1 MPRNTQTGPTQCD
14 LHNSVLCRFRWH
26 QEFCAFGL
34 FYLLVLRVSARGKI
48 LVVRVRR
55 TLVLVAP
62 LHRRFIVI
70 LGSEL
75 ILIFYYELAPSWRG
89 LKDFVMDGHLGR
101 KFVGTS

>member
-1 MPRNTQTGPTQCD
+1 M
-14 LHNSVLCRFRWH
+14 
-26 QEFCAFGL
+26 
-34 FYLLVLRVSARGKI
+34 GKI
-48 LVVRVRR
+48 LVVRVWR

-62 LHRRFIVI
+62 LHRRFFFFFVI

-101 KFVGTS
+101 KFVSTS

>member
-1 MPRNTQTGPTQCD
+1 MHLVC
-14 LHNSVLCRFRWH
+14 FIY
-26 QEFCAFGL
+26 L
-34 FYLLVLRVSARGKI
+34 FSASLRGKI
-48 LVVRVRR
+48 LVVRVWR

-89 LKDFVMDGHLGR
+89 LKDFVVDGHLGR
-101 KFVGTS
+101 KFVSTS